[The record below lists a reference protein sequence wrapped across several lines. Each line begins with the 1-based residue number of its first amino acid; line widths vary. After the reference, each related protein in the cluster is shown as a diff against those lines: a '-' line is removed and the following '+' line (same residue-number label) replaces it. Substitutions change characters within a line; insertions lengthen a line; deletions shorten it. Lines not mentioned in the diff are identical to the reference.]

1 MATLLRRLLHRPPQ
15 PRPDGGP
22 VTQEVLSGDR
32 IGGQKCP
39 RRKRSLGGITG
50 LAGGDQVTIGAVAA
64 PHLRLHVVDREFLLR
79 EDLRTI
85 HAAKTVATE
94 DPLPCAQIVT
104 SSPGIGHRRDGWP
117 NLDLNPGAI
126 IALSGIRPLIAV
138 TVVSWLLSG
147 VVSWLMGGA
156 GTVHIGASGIV
167 FGYVFFVIVRGLFT
181 RRILHIVVGLIVG
194 FYYGLEAL
202 AGLSPMLDGVS
213 WQGHLGG
220 AIGGVATAYGSRK
233 DRRPRKV
240 TAGST
245 GWTTGPRR

>member
-1 MATLLRRLLHRPPQ
+1 MNRNPRAAPLVPGGKPPAQGPGRKLALIFLLAFVALMWVIEAADQVIIAAIGPRQTLDQYGVSPLSLDGLLGILFQPLLHG
-15 PRPDGGP
+15 DWAHLIGNSIGLL
-22 VTQEVLSGDR
+22 VL
-32 IGGQKCP
+32 
-39 RRKRSLGGITG
+39 
-50 LAGGDQVTIGAVAA
+50 
-64 PHLRLHVVDREFLLR
+64 
-79 EDLRTI
+79 
-85 HAAKTVATE
+85 
-94 DPLPCAQIVT
+94 
-104 SSPGIGHRRDGWP
+104 
-117 NLDLNPGAI
+117 GAI

-138 TVVSWLLSG
+138 TIVSWLMSG
-147 VVSWLMGGA
+147 VASWLMGGS

-167 FGYVFFVIVRGLFT
+167 FGYIFYVIVRGLFT

-233 DRRPRKV
+233 DRSPRKV